1 MRSRLRDL
9 QPKWTVSTD
18 SMTALP
24 RDKLDRLFER
34 WMAIQDELNH
44 GVSQAAYVKLT
55 KEFSDL
61 SPVAAQIE
69 ALRKAES
76 EDKDLEQLIREFRER
91 KGRGR
96 TRLRRANGAQ

>member
-1 MRSRLRDL
+1 
-9 QPKWTVSTD
+9 
-18 SMTALP
+18 MTTLP

-76 EDKDLEQLIREFRER
+76 EDKELEQLIRDSAAEKDVVELAYAER
-91 KGRGR
+91 
-96 TRLRRANGAQ
+96 TALT